1 LIGRKLGMARLFNE
15 EGTHVPVTVIE
26 AGPCPIVQVTSG
38 AAGTAVQ
45 LGFGAKKP
53 KRASK
58 ALLGHVKR
66 AGLEVVPRV
75 LQSFPVAAAP
85 EGAAAPE
92 PKPGEAVSVAI
103 FQTGDIVK
111 VSGVTKGRGFQ
122 GVVHRHHFGGGP
134 ETHGNTRHRKP
145 GSIAPGTDPSR
156 IIKGKRMPGHMGARR
171 FTELGLKV
179 VKVDAERNLLFV
191 RGAVPAPRNGL
202 VTVFAP
208 HPRDYRLGI
217 PKKVRQLAKKSAL
230 NARAREG
237 AVLVVDPLAYE
248 KPKTKSL
255 VELLGKLGV
264 AERKVLVLTSGAAHA
279 YNVYLA

>member
-1 LIGRKLGMARLFNE
+1 MNALIGRKLGMARLFNE

-111 VSGVTKGRGFQ
+111 VSGGTKRRRLE
-122 GVVHRHHFGGGP
+122 GVETTALGHAGHVHDVRSEEHTP
-134 ETHGNTRHRKP
+134 DLQ
-145 GSIAPGTDPSR
+145 S
-156 IIKGKRMPGHMGARR
+156 PGH
-171 FTELGLKV
+171 LV
-179 VKVDAERNLLFV
+179 CLL
-191 RGAVPAPRNGL
+191 R
-202 VTVFAP
+202 
-208 HPRDYRLGI
+208 
-217 PKKVRQLAKKSAL
+217 
-230 NARAREG
+230 
-237 AVLVVDPLAYE
+237 
-248 KPKTKSL
+248 
-255 VELLGKLGV
+255 
-264 AERKVLVLTSGAAHA
+264 
-279 YNVYLA
+279 